1 MIKVKMHDGNI
12 IEVEVQG
19 EGPSLLLPV
28 NPHPIEGP
36 QAEEMRKWGVDPALG
51 RSLIDGLSDKYRVI
65 AFDYEGHVLNA
76 AKPDTLTPTNVTSDL
91 LSIADAVAAK
101 QFAYY
106 GYSWLALSGLQLA
119 IRTNRLS
126 ALIIGGFPPIDGPY
140 KEMLSVTMATH
151 QMSTS
156 TREISNPP
164 QKTSDEFDWS
174 NVEVTMSD
182 AQTKQFV
189 TLYQELQGFNDR
201 AAQAKLSCPRL
212 CFAGSADKIDY
223 GKRWGEVHVD
233 IAGPLLNQRNEIEA
247 FGWDVQ
253 VLEGLDHTQAMQ
265 AANVLPIVRPW
276 LDSKLIR
283 N

>member
-1 MIKVKMHDGNI
+1 MHDGNI

-101 QFAYY
+101 QFAFY

-201 AAQAKLSCPRL
+201 TAQTKLSCPRL

-223 GKRWGEVHVD
+223 GKRWGDVHVD
-233 IAGPLLNQRNEIEA
+233 IAGPLLNQRYEIEA